1 MHSWNMDQTLFN
13 LNDFL
18 KVTDMHEARQCGK
31 KKKMTKVR
39 KKQWVTGGD
48 KKEQMKVKERKT
60 GNDLH
65 AESTLNEKEL
75 K

>member
-1 MHSWNMDQTLFN
+1 MTSWKWRTCTKQDN
-13 LNDFL
+13 
-18 KVTDMHEARQCGK
+18 VE